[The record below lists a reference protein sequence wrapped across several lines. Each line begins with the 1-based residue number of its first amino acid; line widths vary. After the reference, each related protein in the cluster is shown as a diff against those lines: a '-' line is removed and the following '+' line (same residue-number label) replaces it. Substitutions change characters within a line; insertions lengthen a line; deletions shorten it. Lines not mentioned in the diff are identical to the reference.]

1 MVNVLI
7 SADSRFPISRPKI
20 KRAIESLLREKRV
33 TFDTEISVLI
43 CGTRK
48 SRELAQKYFDED
60 TPHNVFSFPLVEN
73 ENQFISPTAQS
84 ATKGF
89 AQEKNLIL
97 GDIVVCYPLAQI
109 EANRDDVLVDTKIN
123 ELVQHGLLHLLGVHH
138 EE

>member
-43 CGTRK
+43 CGARK
-48 SRELAQKYFDED
+48 SRELARKYFDED

-73 ENQFISPTAQS
+73 ENQFISPTAKS
-84 ATKGF
+84 GKGF
-89 AQEKNLIL
+89 PEEKNLVL
-97 GDIVVCYPLAQI
+97 GDIVVCYPLAQE

-123 ELVQHGLLHLLGVHH
+123 ELIQHGLLHLLGVHH

>member
-1 MVNVLI
+1 MVSVLI

-48 SRELAQKYFDED
+48 SRELAKKYFDD
-60 TPHNVFSFPLVEN
+60 DLPHNVLSFPLVEN

-84 ATKGF
+84 AKGF
-89 AQEKNLIL
+89 PEENNLAL
-97 GDIVVCYPLAQI
+97 GDIVVCYPLAQD

-138 EE
+138 D